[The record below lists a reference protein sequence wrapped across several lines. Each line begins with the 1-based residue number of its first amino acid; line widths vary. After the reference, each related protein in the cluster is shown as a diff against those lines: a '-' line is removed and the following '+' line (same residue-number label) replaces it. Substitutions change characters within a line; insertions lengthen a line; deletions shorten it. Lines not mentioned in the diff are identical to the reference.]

1 MEADQVSP
9 QCQCDQTSKTMSTA
23 REIYDYLLALLF
35 HNPPPPPPLLASSDM
50 SRGRKGRDLRHLPVK
65 RRTL

>member
-35 HNPPPPPPLLASSDM
+35 HTHTHPPLLYV
-50 SRGRKGRDLRHLPVK
+50 LCWHLLT
-65 RRTL
+65 RAGAERA

>member
-35 HNPPPPPPLLASSDM
+35 HNPPPPPPLLHVLCWHLLTRA
-50 SRGRKGRDLRHLPVK
+50 GGGKGVISG
-65 RRTL
+65 TFQ

>member
-35 HNPPPPPPLLASSDM
+35 HTHTHPPLLASSDK
-50 SRGRKGRDLRHLPVK
+50 SRGWKGRDLRHLPVK
-65 RRTL
+65 RRML